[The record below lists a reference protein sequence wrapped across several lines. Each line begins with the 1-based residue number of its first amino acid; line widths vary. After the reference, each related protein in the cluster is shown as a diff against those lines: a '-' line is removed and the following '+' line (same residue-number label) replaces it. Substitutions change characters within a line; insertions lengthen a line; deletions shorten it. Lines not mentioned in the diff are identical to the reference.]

1 MTAMV
6 WNKNSTIPA
15 SITVMQA
22 MKLLSSPPEMWKNT
36 LPTIL
41 NKTPMSPAIKPA
53 AKKATAVTGQI

>member
-1 MTAMV
+1 MV

-53 AKKATAVTGQI
+53 AKKPPP